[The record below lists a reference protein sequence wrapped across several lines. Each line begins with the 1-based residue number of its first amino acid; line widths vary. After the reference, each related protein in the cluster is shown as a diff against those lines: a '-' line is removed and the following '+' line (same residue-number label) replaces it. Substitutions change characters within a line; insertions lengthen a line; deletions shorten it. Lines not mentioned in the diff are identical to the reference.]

1 MDSFKY
7 ALEGLFVMFKE
18 ERNARIHLI
27 MAIGSIV
34 GGVYFNLSLTEWIFL
49 VFAIGLV
56 IALELINT
64 AIENLADFVS
74 PERNE
79 KIKKVKDLAAG
90 AVLVGAI
97 GAFIIGL
104 IIFLP
109 KLLNIYEII
118 FNFPSLI
125 DF

>member
-27 MAIGSIV
+27 MAIGIIV
-34 GGVYFNLSLTEWIFL
+34 AGVYFNLSLSEWIFL
-49 VFAIGLV
+49 VVAIGLV

-79 KIKKVKDLAAG
+79 KIKKVKDLAAR
-90 AVLVGAI
+90 AVLIGAI
-97 GAFIIGL
+97 SSLIIGIL
-104 IIFLP
+104 IFAP
-109 KLLNIYEII
+109 KIYGLLLNH
-118 FNFPSLI
+118 
-125 DF
+125 

>member
-1 MDSFKY
+1 
-7 ALEGLFVMFKE
+7 MFKE
-18 ERNARIHLI
+18 ERNAIIHLI
-27 MAIGSIV
+27 IAIRSIV
-34 GGVYFNLSLTEWIFL
+34 GSFYFNLSLSEWIFL
-49 VFAIGLV
+49 VFAIVLV

-64 AIENLADFVS
+64 AIEKLADFVS

-90 AVLVGAI
+90 AVLVGAM

>member
-1 MDSFKY
+1 MNSFKY
-7 ALEGLFVMFKE
+7 AIEGLLVMFKE

-27 MAIGSIV
+27 MAIASMV
-34 GGVYFNLSLTEWIFL
+34 GGVYFNLSLSEWLFL

-79 KIKKVKDLAAG
+79 KIKKIKDLAAG
-90 AVLVGAI
+90 AVLISAI
-97 GAFIIGL
+97 CAFIIGL
-104 IIFLP
+104 IIFIP
-109 KLLNIYEII
+109 KFIEVWKNR
-118 FNFPSLI
+118 
-125 DF
+125 

>member
-34 GGVYFNLSLTEWIFL
+34 AGVYFNLSLTEWIFL
-49 VFAIGLV
+49 VFAISLV

-90 AVLVGAI
+90 AVLIGAI
-97 GAFIIGL
+97 SSLIIGIL
-104 IIFLP
+104 IFAP
-109 KLLNIYEII
+109 KIYGLLLNH
-118 FNFPSLI
+118 
-125 DF
+125 

>member
-27 MAIGSIV
+27 MAIGSMV
-34 GGVYFNLSLTEWIFL
+34 GGVYFNLSLSEWIFL

-64 AIENLADFVS
+64 ALENLADFVS

-90 AVLVGAI
+90 AVLIGAI
-97 GAFIIGL
+97 SSLIIGIL
-104 IIFLP
+104 IFAP
-109 KLLNIYEII
+109 KIYGLLLNH
-118 FNFPSLI
+118 
-125 DF
+125 

>member
-34 GGVYFNLSLTEWIFL
+34 AGVYFNLSLSEWIFL

-90 AVLVGAI
+90 AVLIGAI
-97 GAFIIGL
+97 SSLIIGIL
-104 IIFLP
+104 IFAP
-109 KLLNIYEII
+109 KIYGLLLNH
-118 FNFPSLI
+118 
-125 DF
+125 

>member
-34 GGVYFNLSLTEWIFL
+34 AGVYFNLSLTEWIFL
-49 VFAIGLV
+49 VFAISLV

-74 PERNE
+74 PERNK

-104 IIFLP
+104 IIFTP
-109 KLLNIYEII
+109 KII
-118 FNFPSLI
+118 CLWKI
-125 DF
+125 G

>member
-7 ALEGLFVMFKE
+7 ALAGLFVMFKE

-34 GGVYFNLSLTEWIFL
+34 GGVYFKLALTEWTSL

-74 PERNE
+74 PGRNE

-104 IIFLP
+104 IIFTP
-109 KLLNIYEII
+109 KII
-118 FNFPSLI
+118 GLWKI
-125 DF
+125 G